1 MSSVHGMVKKQH
13 LIPLTA
19 REVHDLHGI
28 SVEKAV
34 RMGYCVEGHVEE
46 FKQKKRSARMGNYT
60 EKPADKGWQIKKK
73 PSGERQLRRA
83 AKKLSQDN
91 DNTILEECQMED
103 NKKTTNAEALVCVLN
118 CVLDS
123 EMFMAYESDTKRAV
137 LSVLLRCIDD
147 AEAAEQPS
155 GTAAKPKHPG
165 GRPKKK
171 DAATASDTPADAEA
185 AQE

>member
-1 MSSVHGMVKKQH
+1 
-13 LIPLTA
+13 
-19 REVHDLHGI
+19 
-28 SVEKAV
+28 
-34 RMGYCVEGHVEE
+34 
-46 FKQKKRSARMGNYT
+46 
-60 EKPADKGWQIKKK
+60 
-73 PSGERQLRRA
+73 
-83 AKKLSQDN
+83 
-91 DNTILEECQMED
+91 MED
-103 NKKTTNAEALVCVLN
+103 SKKMTSAEGLVCVLN

-171 DAATASDTPADAEA
+171 DAAPASDVPADAEA